1 MAIII
6 KHTHSANVEIHFM
19 GKDGFIFRQRMIDTM
34 DNLTEHVCD
43 MFNEH
48 NFTYADVYDAS
59 TGEVLMQLERA

>member
-1 MAIII
+1 
-6 KHTHSANVEIHFM
+6 
-19 GKDGFIFRQRMIDTM
+19 MIDTM